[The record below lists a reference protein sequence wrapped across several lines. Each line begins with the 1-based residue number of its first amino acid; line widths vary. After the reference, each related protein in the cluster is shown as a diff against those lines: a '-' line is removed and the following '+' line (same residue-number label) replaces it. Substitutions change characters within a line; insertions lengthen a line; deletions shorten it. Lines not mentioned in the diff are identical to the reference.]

1 MTTRATY
8 FGSMTFSV
16 PTGRI
21 SIDFPQNLFFHLI
34 SKRHKQ
40 RIRNIM
46 FKSKRFEYFAMDRD
60 KHKKLLL
67 SIKGIKLRELFM
79 SLLFYY
85 YNLWYFSSVGGIVT

>member
-1 MTTRATY
+1 
-8 FGSMTFSV
+8 
-16 PTGRI
+16 
-21 SIDFPQNLFFHLI
+21 
-34 SKRHKQ
+34 
-40 RIRNIM
+40 M

-60 KHKKLLL
+60 KHEKLLL